1 MSVFKER
8 NGWREG
14 MASPGGSLQAALVKE
29 KGTALKHALPDFPRA
44 RLLVFHNRAGGAL
57 HRTPPADVPE

>member
-14 MASPGGSLQAALVKE
+14 MASPGGPLQTARVKE
-29 KGTALKHALPDFPRA
+29 KGTTLKHALPDFPRA
-44 RLLVFHNRAGGAL
+44 RFLVSRDRAGGVL
-57 HRTPPADVPE
+57 QRTPQADVPE